1 MNKYNIVLLPALISF
16 LIIGCAKDEPQAVS
30 DAELIQEIIDYNNK
44 IEVNMEDLP
53 SNAISLMENEYLV
66 EYLHLYS
73 LEASSL
79 GYEVSLAGRTGAMGD
94 RSEIYF
100 DINGR
105 KLDPNNTNNNK
116 RDWYDGSGGFEGDR
130 VRDNW
135 KCFQIEYPYIIQMPN
150 GATYTIESEDD
161 SDFEEIKNYYEQ
173 NSGMDERPF
182 IVFPIN
188 ITTNDGESVTINNE
202 DDMKEAY
209 RDCSRRDRDWVED
222 KECFVLV
229 YPVTYIVPDGTTF
242 EVVSDDE
249 AGWDALKAWY
259 EANPDSE
266 AMPTLSYPVSIT
278 YRNEE
283 GEDIVIINNEEEMYT
298 AKEECREMWDEEDK
312 ECFALVYPVTYIVPD
327 GTTFEV
333 VSDDEAGWDA
343 LKAWYE
349 ANPDSEA
356 MPTLSYPVSITYRNE
371 EGEDIV
377 IINNEE
383 EMYTAKEECR
393 EMWDEEEDEWDE
405 EEDEWDEEED
415 EWDEEEDEWDEEE
428 DEWDEECYS
437 FVYPITFIV
446 SDGSSFVINSEEDE
460 SGWYAIRRWYEEN
473 PNTADEEP
481 SLSYPVDVITWDNE
495 ESVTTTIT
503 NSEELESFEQNN
515 CG

>member
-298 AKEECREMWDEEDK
+298 AKEECREMWDEE
-312 ECFALVYPVTYIVPD
+312 
-327 GTTFEV
+327 
-333 VSDDEAGWDA
+333 
-343 LKAWYE
+343 
-349 ANPDSEA
+349 
-356 MPTLSYPVSITYRNE
+356 
-371 EGEDIV
+371 
-377 IINNEE
+377 
-383 EMYTAKEECR
+383 
-393 EMWDEEEDEWDE
+393 
-405 EEDEWDEEED
+405 ED

>member
-1 MNKYNIVLLPALISF
+1 MNKYNIVLLPALILF

-30 DAELIQEIIDYNNK
+30 DAQLIQEIIDYNNK
-44 IEVNMEDLP
+44 VEVSMEDLP

-73 LEASSL
+73 LKASSL
-79 GYEVSLAGRTGAMGD
+79 GYEVSLAGRAGAMGD
-94 RSEIYF
+94 RGEIYF

-105 KLDPNNTNNNK
+105 KLDPNNTHDYE
-116 RDWYDGSGGFEGDR
+116 RDWYDGSDGFEGAR
-130 VRDNW
+130 ERDNW
-135 KCFQIEYPYIIQMPN
+135 KCFQIEFPYTIQMPN
-150 GATYTIESEDD
+150 GVTYTIDSDDD

-173 NSGMDERPF
+173 NSGMDERPS

-202 DDMKEAY
+202 DDMKDAY
-209 RDCSRRDRDWVED
+209 RDCSRRDRDWGED
-222 KECFVLV
+222 KECFALV
-229 YPVTYIVPDGTTF
+229 YPVTYIAPDGSTF
-242 EVVSDDE
+242 EISSEEDE
-249 AGWDALKAWY
+249 AGWEALKAWY

-266 AMPTLSYPVSIT
+266 AMPALSYPVSIT
-278 YRNEE
+278 YQSEE
-283 GEDIVIINNEEEMYT
+283 GEDIVIINNEEEMHA
-298 AKEECREMWDEEDK
+298 AKEECREMWDEGDEEWDED
-312 ECFALVYPVTYIVPD
+312 CFTLVFPVTFIVPD
-327 GTTFEV
+327 GTTFDV
-333 VSDDEAGWDA
+333 ASDDEAGWQA

-349 ANPDSEA
+349 ANPESEA
-356 MPTLSYPVSITYRNE
+356 MPALSYPVSIMYRDE
-371 EGEDIV
+371 EGENIV

-383 EMYTAKEECR
+383 EMHSAKEECR

-405 EEDEWDEEED
+405 EEDD
-415 EWDEEEDEWDEEE
+415 
-428 DEWDEECYS
+428 WDEECYS
-437 FVYPITFIV
+437 FVYPLTFIV

-473 PNTADEEP
+473 PNTEEEP

-503 NSEELESFEQNN
+503 TSEELESFEQNN